1 MAYTKTNWVNGS
13 SPAINATNLNKIE
26 QGIYDA
32 AAKADAALP
41 ASSFNP
47 AAYATAAQGAKADAA
62 LPSEDFTDTN
72 ILNLL
77 SETLET
83 EFNIGPSL
91 NIEELNIRIGNEVSN
106 GKMFLSV
113 AIGNLAAELLD
124 SVSTNTQNVFLG
136 YKTGQAAQ
144 ISQGTYIGAR
154 ARASASGVKNEIAI
168 GQNTQGRGSHTA
180 QIGNDNLTNIYYG
193 PGTGTAFTNIS
204 DRRLKEEIEDADIDI
219 CYADIKFLPLHRFK
233 YKDFVGNEGDQH
245 LTGFIADE
253 FEKVFPKAVK
263 KNDKRFN
270 VLKDGEILMET
281 VEVEVNSGI
290 FDENGKQI
298 MVKVKREQEAKQ
310 VITDCASIDTSQI
323 VPTLLGAVQK
333 LMEKVERLE
342 AEVALLKP

>member
-1 MAYTKTNWVNGS
+1 MIFVAYTKTNWINGVT
-13 SPAINATNLNKIE
+13 PLNATNLNKIE

-32 AAKADAALP
+32 SAKADAALP

-83 EFNIGPSL
+83 EFNVGASL
-91 NIEELNIRIGNEVSN
+91 QIEELNVRIGNEVSK
-106 GKMFLSV
+106 GKMFASV

-144 ISQGTYIGAR
+144 ISRGTYIGAR
-154 ARASASGVKNEIAI
+154 ARASASGVENEIAI
-168 GQNTQGRGSHTA
+168 GQNTQGRGSNTA

-253 FEKVFPKAVK
+253 FEKVFPKATI
-263 KNDKRFN
+263 KRDQKFP
-270 VLKDGEILMET
+270 VL
-281 VEVEVNSGI
+281 
-290 FDENGKQI
+290 DENGDPVIEDGKP
-298 MVKVKREQEAKQ
+298 KLQEIK
-310 VITDCASIDTSQI
+310 DCASIDTSQV